1 MTIST
6 RESKFNKWNNT
17 ARIELAFGQSLFG
30 RQREH
35 LIVFLRPT
43 ECPLS
48 FYLVHFM
55 CCVDGFSNLAKTSAS
70 GLSPKKAH
78 TNTVT
83 TQGWW
88 QCTTKR
94 KLFVGFLFLLW
105 CLGRNHGVVLA
116 NLASVME
123 AFGKKT
129 KSSCHTSPL
138 SQPMGGLAT
147 LGLPGATLSV
157 LHQEPSVPEDC
168 SFKVS
173 CSSLNWDQSF
183 SRWHLQQATTYQIQ
197 HNILNHGS

>member
-1 MTIST
+1 M
-6 RESKFNKWNNT
+6 R
-17 ARIELAFGQSLFG
+17 QSLFG

-35 LIVFLRPT
+35 LIVLLRPT

-48 FYLVHFM
+48 FYLVHSM
-55 CCVDGFSNLAKTSAS
+55 CCVDVFSNLAQPTPA

-105 CLGRNHGVVLA
+105 CLGTNHVVVVAA

-123 AFGKKT
+123 AFGKKI
-129 KSSCHTSPL
+129 KSSCHTSPI
-138 SQPMGGLAT
+138 SQPRGGLAT
-147 LGLPGATLSV
+147 LGLPGATLTG

-173 CSSLNWDQSF
+173 NIRSSLNWDPCF
-183 SRWHLQQATTYQIQ
+183 SRWHWPQATYQIQ
-197 HNILNHGS
+197 QNKVYHGS

>member
-1 MTIST
+1 M
-6 RESKFNKWNNT
+6 
-17 ARIELAFGQSLFG
+17 L
-30 RQREH
+30 
-35 LIVFLRPT
+35 LRPT

-48 FYLVHFM
+48 FYPVHCM
-55 CCVDGFSNLAKTSAS
+55 CSIDGFSNLAQTPPS
-70 GLSPKKAH
+70 GLSPKKAQ

-105 CLGRNHGVVLA
+105 CLGRNHVVVVAA

-123 AFGKKT
+123 AFGKKIM
-129 KSSCHTSPL
+129 SSCHTSPI
-138 SQPMGGLAT
+138 SQPRGGLAT
-147 LGLPGATLSV
+147 LGLPGATLSG

-183 SRWHLQQATTYQIQ
+183 SRWHLQLATTYQIQ
-197 HNILNHGS
+197 HKIFFHGS